1 MKKNILNKI
10 AFFAFS
16 FSLFAQTTE
25 IVSSDVLQVQ
35 SEKSESGIK
44 IKAQSGLLPEDAEI
58 EIKNPFYKKS
68 GPEENS
74 NQNSNQDLS
83 SSESQSQTEF
93 SSENLDSQSENQ
105 PETSSENLDS
115 QSENQSETEFEV
127 TIPSSK
133 RPKAPDSEKAADLD
147 NTDPEA
153 REKNPDI
160 IKYGLETDISDLLE
174 TMTKNKD
181 VRFADNVYDLF
192 EETKSDTIRE
202 KSLRYFKAIE
212 DPCVED
218 FAVEILDDPYDEKK
232 SVVDACFSYIQ
243 TVKTL
248 EAIPACKKLLESE
261 AEEYFISSIETLGKI
276 GGAGEAVYLSK
287 YLDDGDLSLPER
299 QALVRALGNLHADET
314 YETLVDLAE
323 NEDEN
328 SFIRSYSA
336 EAIGEMKNPDAV
348 EVLVNL
354 FESDDPNLRA
364 SVIKGLSNFENN
376 EKAGKT
382 IIQGV
387 KDSHQKVRNESIS
400 AVKKLNIT
408 EADDYLIYRA
418 KNDKES
424 SVKKSC
430 YETLAAL
437 GTSKGDE
444 YLLSE
449 LKNKK
454 TGDNTK
460 LEISK
465 ALLANGK
472 GSKEVASLAEE
483 TVDDNRRKQ
492 LRYALGKEMAKYQNS
507 DFADVCLKY
516 IQSKDNA
523 TTGTG
528 LDIYAKGRY
537 SSCDSV
543 VKDLADK
550 ADLNAKTKN
559 QMAIKAAKILGMDVD
574 KMTEEK
580 DAEREKTEN
589 LKNGKTASG
598 LKKEASSSDSSANAK

>member
-16 FSLFAQTTE
+16 LPLFAQTTE
-25 IVSSDVLQVQ
+25 IVSSDAVQVQ
-35 SEKSESGIK
+35 SESSESGIK
-44 IKAQSGLLPEDAEI
+44 IKAQSDALPEDAEI

-68 GPEENS
+68 DG
-74 NQNSNQDLS
+74 DVD
-83 SSESQSQTEF
+83 
-93 SSENLDSQSENQ
+93 SENQDSQSENQ
-105 PETSSENLDS
+105 PDSES
-115 QSENQSETEFEV
+115 EFEV

-133 RPKAPDSEKAADLD
+133 RPKAPDAEKAADLD

-160 IKYGLETDISDLLE
+160 IKYGLESDISDLLE

-232 SVVDACFSYIQ
+232 SVVDACFSYVQ
-243 TVKTL
+243 TVKTP
-248 EAIPACKKLLESE
+248 EAIPACKKLLESDD
-261 AEEYFISSIETLGKI
+261 EEYFISSIETLGKI
-276 GGAGEAVYLSK
+276 GGSAEAVYLSK
-287 YLDDGDLSLPER
+287 YLDDDDLSLPEK

-314 YETLVDLAE
+314 YDKLVELAE

-336 EAIGEMKNPDAV
+336 EAIGEMKKEEAV
-348 EVLVNL
+348 PVLVEL

-376 EKAGKT
+376 EEAKKT
-382 IIQGV
+382 IIQGI
-387 KDSHQKVRNESIS
+387 KDSHQKVRNESIN

-408 EADDYLIYRA
+408 EADEYLIYRA

-430 YETLAAL
+430 YETLASL

-449 LKNKK
+449 LNNKK

-465 ALLANGK
+465 ALLANSK

-483 TVDDNRRKQ
+483 TVDDNRRKP

-516 IQSKDNA
+516 IQSKDNS

-537 SSCDSV
+537 SNCDSA
-543 VKDLADK
+543 VKDLASK

-574 KMTEEK
+574 KMTAEK
-580 DAEREKTEN
+580 DAEREKAEN
-589 LKNGKTASG
+589 LKNQKNASK
-598 LKKEASSSDSSANAK
+598 LNNAETTDEKSSSSVPSENAK

>member
-1 MKKNILNKI
+1 MKKNIERI
-10 AFFAFS
+10 IFFI
-16 FSLFAQTTE
+16 SLLVFPTMNFAQ
-25 IVSSDVLQVQ
+25 
-35 SEKSESGIK
+35 
-44 IKAQSGLLPEDAEI
+44 
-58 EIKNPFYKKS
+58 
-68 GPEENS
+68 EN
-74 NQNSNQDLS
+74 Q
-83 SSESQSQTEF
+83 
-93 SSENLDSQSENQ
+93 SQSESKT
-105 PETSSENLDS
+105 ESSDS
-115 QSENQSETEFEV
+115 LEV

-133 RPKAPDSEKAADLD
+133 RPKSPDSEKVADLD

-160 IKYGLETDISDLLE
+160 IKYGLESDISDLLD
-174 TMTKNKD
+174 TMTKNND

-192 EETKSDTIRE
+192 EETKSDAVRV
-202 KSLRYFKAIE
+202 KCLQYFKTLE
-212 DPCVED
+212 DPCIED
-218 FAVEILDDPYDEKK
+218 FAVEILDNPYDEKK
-232 SVVDACFSYIQ
+232 SVVDACFAYVQS
-243 TVKTL
+243 VKTQ
-248 EAIPACKKLLESE
+248 EAIPACKNLLESD

-276 GGAGEAVYLSK
+276 GGADEAVYLSK
-287 YLDDGDLSLPER
+287 YLENDDLSLPER
-299 QALVRALGNLHADET
+299 QSLVRALGNLHADET

-348 EVLVNL
+348 EILVNL

-376 EKAGKT
+376 DDAKKT
-382 IIQGV
+382 IIQGI
-387 KDSHQKVRNESIS
+387 KDSHQKVRNESIN

-483 TVDDNRRKQ
+483 TVSDNRRKQ

-516 IQSKDNA
+516 IQSKDNS

-537 SSCDSV
+537 SNCDAA
-543 VKDLADK
+543 VKELADK

-559 QMAIKAAKILGMDVD
+559 QMAIKAAKILGMNVD

-589 LKNGKTASG
+589 LKNEKTASEF
-598 LKKEASSSDSSANAK
+598 KAKEASSSDSSTANAK